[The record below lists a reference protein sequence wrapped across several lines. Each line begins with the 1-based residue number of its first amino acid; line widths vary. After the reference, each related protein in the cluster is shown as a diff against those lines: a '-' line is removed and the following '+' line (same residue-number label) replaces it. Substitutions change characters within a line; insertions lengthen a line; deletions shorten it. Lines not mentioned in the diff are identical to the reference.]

1 MDREI
6 WIAVCAHRLQRQWR
20 TVDPE
25 QLDELAADLWEDE
38 KLRALAPDEAATLW
52 LEPLATA
59 DVAASVRY
67 FTPGG
72 TAKDM
77 KP

>member
-25 QLDELAADLWEDE
+25 QLDELAADLWKDE
-38 KLRALAPDEAATLW
+38 RLRALAPDDAATLW
-52 LEPLATA
+52 LAPLASA
-59 DVAASVRY
+59 DGQH
-67 FTPGG
+67 PGRSRLG
-72 TAKDM
+72 G
-77 KP
+77 

>member
-25 QLDELAADLWEDE
+25 QLDELAADLWKDE
-38 KLRALAPDEAATLW
+38 RLRALAPDDAATLW
-52 LEPLATA
+52 LEPLASA
-59 DVAASVRY
+59 DGQH
-67 FTPGG
+67 PGRSRLG
-72 TAKDM
+72 GWG
-77 KP
+77 

>member
-25 QLDELAADLWEDE
+25 QLDELAADLWKDE
-38 KLRALAPDEAATLW
+38 RLRALAPDEAATLW
-52 LEPLATA
+52 LAPLATA
-59 DVAASVRY
+59 DIAASVRY
-67 FTPGG
+67 FTPE
-72 TAKDM
+72 TNREK
-77 KP
+77 